1 LCADVVVVVGLFPI
15 LETQIFNIPMSKYTA
30 VGDGGTSANS
40 AAAAASAS
48 AAAAAAASA
57 AAAAAARADVFDA
70 LHAEMEFADYARGQS
85 GQKVKRV
92 PRNQAPE
99 RTTKRRALEEA
110 DMTEMAI
117 EVDDDD
123 YLPDGENK
131 RRRKRLRGSKVAFDV
146 AVTKSMPGLTNV
158 KQWPEDA
165 KNGARGAGSKE
176 DGDSG
181 GALHKEL
188 DERYE
193 MFHEVAALGIDLGLD
208 EVDKLDDND
217 EDGGEE
223 DASSDDD
230 INSNSEHDE
239 SGDEQDMKK
248 SKSTSQLN
256 ERANVSVSKDGLIK
270 PKKRLMHRLRDFT
283 SQRLAEKHGEA
294 IGAHIMG
301 MSETAVQKLRQVSN
315 FFREESL
322 RHPT

>member
-1 LCADVVVVVGLFPI
+1 
-15 LETQIFNIPMSKYTA
+15 MSKYTA

-40 AAAAASAS
+40 A
-48 AAAAAAASA
+48 A

-223 DASSDDD
+223 DASS

-239 SGDEQDMKK
+239 SGDEEDMKK

-315 FFREESL
+315 FVREESL
-322 RHPT
+322 RHPTCACL

>member
-1 LCADVVVVVGLFPI
+1 VRPMSWWWSSASSPS
-15 LETQIFNIPMSKYTA
+15 LELMPATQIFNITMSKYTA
-30 VGDGGTSANS
+30 GGDGGTSANS
-40 AAAAASAS
+40 AA
-48 AAAAAAASA
+48 A

-85 GQKVKRV
+85 GQKVRRV
-92 PRNQAPE
+92 PRSQAPE

-131 RRRKRLRGSKVAFDV
+131 GRRKRLRGSKVAFDV
-146 AVTKSMPGLTNV
+146 AVMESMPGLTNV

-193 MFHEVAALGIDLGLD
+193 MFQEVAALGIDLGLD
-208 EVDKLDDND
+208 EVDKVDDND

-230 INSNSEHDE
+230 INSSSEHDE
-239 SGDEQDMKK
+239 SGDEQDVKK
-248 SKSTSQLN
+248 SKST
-256 ERANVSVSKDGLIK
+256 ANVSVSKDGLIK

-301 MSETAVQKLRQVSN
+301 MSETAVQKLRQVSI

>member
-1 LCADVVVVVGLFPI
+1 
-15 LETQIFNIPMSKYTA
+15 MSKYTA

-40 AAAAASAS
+40 A
-48 AAAAAAASA
+48 A

-123 YLPDGENK
+123 YRPDGENK
-131 RRRKRLRGSKVAFDV
+131 GRRKRLRGSKVAFDV
-146 AVTKSMPGLTNV
+146 AVMKSMPALPNKKWPKDARNV
-158 KQWPEDA
+158 
-165 KNGARGAGSKE
+165 ARGAGSKE
-176 DGDSG
+176 DGDNG
-181 GALHKEL
+181 GALHEEL

-193 MFHEVAALGIDLGLD
+193 MLQEVAALGIDLGLD
-208 EVDKLDDND
+208 EVDKLDDDD
-217 EDGGEE
+217 EEGGEE
-223 DASSDDD
+223 DGLSDDD
-230 INSNSEHDE
+230 INSSSEHDE
-239 SGDEQDMKK
+239 SGDEQDEKE
-248 SKSTSQLN
+248 SKRTSQLN
-256 ERANVSVSKDGLIK
+256 ERVDVSVSNDGLIK
-270 PKKRLMHRLRDFT
+270 PKKRLMHRLREFS

>member
-1 LCADVVVVVGLFPI
+1 
-15 LETQIFNIPMSKYTA
+15 MSKYTA
-30 VGDGGTSANS
+30 GDDGGTSANS
-40 AAAAASAS
+40 AAAAA
-48 AAAAAAASA
+48 
-57 AAAAAARADVFDA
+57 AAAAARADVFEA

-85 GQKVKRV
+85 GQKVRRV

-117 EVDDDD
+117 VVDDDD

-131 RRRKRLRGSKVAFDV
+131 GRRKRLRGSKVAFDV
-146 AVTKSMPGLTNV
+146 AVMKSMPGLTNV

-193 MFHEVAALGIDLGLD
+193 MFQEVAALGIDLGLD

-230 INSNSEHDE
+230 INSSSEHDE
-239 SGDEQDMKK
+239 SGDEQDVKK
-248 SKSTSQLN
+248 SKST
-256 ERANVSVSKDGLIK
+256 ANVSVSKDGLIK

-301 MSETAVQKLRQVSN
+301 MSETAVQKLRQVSI

>member
-1 LCADVVVVVGLFPI
+1 
-15 LETQIFNIPMSKYTA
+15 
-30 VGDGGTSANS
+30 
-40 AAAAASAS
+40 
-48 AAAAAAASA
+48 
-57 AAAAAARADVFDA
+57 
-70 LHAEMEFADYARGQS
+70 MEFADYARGQS
-85 GQKVKRV
+85 GQKVRRV
-92 PRNQAPE
+92 PRSQAPE

-131 RRRKRLRGSKVAFDV
+131 GRRKRLRGSKVAFDV
-146 AVTKSMPGLTNV
+146 AVMESMPGLTNV

-193 MFHEVAALGIDLGLD
+193 MFQEVAALGIDLGLD
-208 EVDKLDDND
+208 EVDKVDDND

-230 INSNSEHDE
+230 INSSSEHDE
-239 SGDEQDMKK
+239 SGDEQDVKK
-248 SKSTSQLN
+248 SKST
-256 ERANVSVSKDGLIK
+256 ANVSVSKDGLIK

-301 MSETAVQKLRQVSN
+301 MSETAVQKLRQVSI